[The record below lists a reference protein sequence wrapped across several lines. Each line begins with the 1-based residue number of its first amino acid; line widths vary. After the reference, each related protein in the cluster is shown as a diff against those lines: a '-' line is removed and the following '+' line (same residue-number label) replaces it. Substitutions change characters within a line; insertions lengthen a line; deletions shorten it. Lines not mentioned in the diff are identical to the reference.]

1 MAEKGGPLMQL
12 KDIMV
17 REVITMPEEETVLT
31 AARRMRDSNIGCLV
45 ITEGKRVLGV
55 ITDRDLAVSCVA
67 DGHETAKCKLSNH
80 ISKPALIAD
89 PEMDVLSAAHLM
101 NDKRIKRLP
110 VVDDGQLV
118 GLVSFS
124 DVANT
129 MIQPMLHLLSGLGAS
144 RHSN

>member
-1 MAEKGGPLMQL
+1 MQM

-17 REVITMPEEETVLT
+17 REVVTTSEEETVLN

-55 ITDRDLAVSCVA
+55 VTDRDLTVDCVSQ
-67 DGHETAKCKLSNH
+67 GHDAANCKLSNH
-80 ISKPALIAD
+80 ISKPALVAD

-101 NDKRIKRLP
+101 NDKKIKRLP
-110 VVDDGQLV
+110 VVEDGQLV

-124 DVANT
+124 DVANA
-129 MIQPMLHLLSGLGAS
+129 MIQPMLHLLSGLGAG
-144 RHSN
+144 RHAN